1 MRKFLIL
8 LSFPWWLTTASAQ
21 EVLTLEDCL
30 QIGISNNL
38 DLNTKKN
45 DITKGK
51 HNISENRARLLPQI
65 NAVAAFN
72 DNFNPP
78 VSVTDGSAYGN
89 PYNVTNTLQYN
100 ASAGLQLSLP
110 LYNKTL
116 YTAMSISKMMDNL
129 NQLSYDKAREDLII
143 QITKMYYL
151 GQSTAEQISLVKENI
166 GRLTELKNIT
176 EAFYDNGMAMEVD
189 VKRVRINL
197 ENLQVQ
203 HDNATAMLEQQLNM
217 LKYVLDYPAEKEI
230 ALTNINTE
238 SIQQVEL
245 SGLSTNQYELQLLSQ
260 QTELL
265 EKQKSMIRNGYLP
278 SLHLT
283 GNLMYTAFTD
293 KVYHWFR
300 NNPSNHWYNSSGIGI
315 SLHVPIFDGL
325 DKRSKERKAML
336 DIDNAKLRYE
346 NALKGMQ
353 TQYANATNEL
363 HNSQRNYAKQKDNYQ
378 LAKDV
383 YDVTSDRYREGIS
396 SMTEV
401 LQDEMRMSE
410 AQNNYITAH
419 YNYRIVNL
427 TLLKLTGRIE
437 SLLK

>member
-1 MRKFLIL
+1 MREFLIL
-8 LSFPWWLTTASAQ
+8 FSFPWWLTTTSAQ

-100 ASAGLQLSLP
+100 ASTGLQLSLP

-116 YTAMSISKMMDNL
+116 YTAMSIYKMMDNL

-265 EKQKSMIRNGYLP
+265 EKQKSTSFDSILWVPMMRSTEPFSTP
-278 SLHLT
+278 SRICFCCAAVL
-283 GNLMYTAFTD
+283 NLESTST
-293 KVYHWFR
+293 
-300 NNPSNHWYNSSGIGI
+300 
-315 SLHVPIFDGL
+315 
-325 DKRSKERKAML
+325 
-336 DIDNAKLRYE
+336 
-346 NALKGMQ
+346 LKG
-353 TQYANATNEL
+353 NF
-363 HNSQRNYAKQKDNYQ
+363 S
-378 LAKDV
+378 
-383 YDVTSDRYREGIS
+383 
-396 SMTEV
+396 
-401 LQDEMRMSE
+401 
-410 AQNNYITAH
+410 
-419 YNYRIVNL
+419 NL
-427 TLLKLTGRIE
+427 SFRV
-437 SLLK
+437 